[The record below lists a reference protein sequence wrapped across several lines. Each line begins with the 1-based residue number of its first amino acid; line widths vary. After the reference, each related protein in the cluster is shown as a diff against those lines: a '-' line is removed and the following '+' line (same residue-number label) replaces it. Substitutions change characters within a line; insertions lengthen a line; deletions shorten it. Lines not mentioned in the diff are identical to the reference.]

1 MTTDRTTDR
10 TGDRTGDRSDDRTG
24 DRTDLAGAP
33 PAPPSRRRNL
43 KRVLL
48 ATALTLGLT
57 AGGGCLWL
65 DSTSE
70 VKATG
75 TAECTAV
82 APASPGAGTG
92 TDTGSATRDRDA
104 VCGVLA
110 SLARAWGAADA
121 DAYGALFTPDATY
134 TTYVGTHY
142 QGRGDITEAHRAL
155 FGGFVKGTKLADSI
169 LGIRFL
175 GPDAAVVTSRGDTY
189 EGGRPQELS
198 KVQTYTLTREAD
210 GRWRIAAFQ
219 NTRRQP
225 VMEKASFLL
234 SPGTVPGAER

>member
-1 MTTDRTTDR
+1 MTTDQI
-10 TGDRTGDRSDDRTG
+10 SSQIN
-24 DRTDLAGAP
+24 DRTDERAGERAGGADAP
-33 PAPPSRRRNL
+33 PAHRSRRRTL
-43 KRVLL
+43 KRALI

-57 AGGGCLWL
+57 AGGGYLWL

-82 APASPGAGTG
+82 APASSGTG
-92 TDTGSATRDRDA
+92 TASTTSDRDA

-155 FGGFVKGTKLADSI
+155 FGGFVKGTELADSI

-198 KVQTYTLTREAD
+198 KVQTYTLTRESD
-210 GRWRIAAFQ
+210 GQWRIAAFQ
-219 NTRRQP
+219 NTQRQP
-225 VMEKASFLL
+225 VMEKVSFLL
-234 SPGTVPGAER
+234 SPDTVPGAEK

>member
-1 MTTDRTTDR
+1 MTTDQIKSQLNDP
-10 TGDRTGDRSDDRTG
+10 TGERAD
-24 DRTDLAGAP
+24 GAD
-33 PAPPSRRRNL
+33 APTAHRSRRRTV
-43 KRVLL
+43 KRALV
-48 ATALTLGLT
+48 ATALTLALT
-57 AGGGCLWL
+57 AGGGYLWL

-82 APASPGAGTG
+82 APASSGTG
-92 TDTGSATRDRDA
+92 PAPSTSDRDA

-142 QGRGDITEAHRAL
+142 QGRDDITEAHRAL
-155 FGGFVKGTKLADSI
+155 FGGFVKGTELADSI

-175 GPDAAVVTSRGDTY
+175 GTEAAVVTSRGDTY
-189 EGGRPQELS
+189 EGGRPKELS
-198 KVQTYTLTREAD
+198 KVQTYTLTRESD
-210 GRWRIAAFQ
+210 GQWRIAAFQ
-219 NTRRQP
+219 NTQRRP
-225 VMEKASFLL
+225 VMERISFLL
-234 SPGTVPGAER
+234 SPDTVPGAEK

>member
-1 MTTDRTTDR
+1 MTTDQISSQINDR
-10 TGDRTGDRSDDRTG
+10 TGEG
-24 DRTDLAGAP
+24 AGAAD
-33 PAPPSRRRNL
+33 APTAHRSRRRTL
-43 KRVLL
+43 KRALV

-57 AGGGCLWL
+57 AGGGYLWL
-65 DSTSE
+65 DSISD

-82 APASPGAGTG
+82 TPASSG
-92 TDTGSATRDRDA
+92 TDPASTTSDRDA

-121 DAYGALFTPDATY
+121 DAYGALFTTDATY

-155 FGGFVKGTKLADSI
+155 FGGFVKGTELADSI

-175 GPDAAVVTSRGDTY
+175 GPNAAVVTSRGDTY
-189 EGGRPQELS
+189 EGSRPKELS
-198 KVQTYTLTREAD
+198 KVQTYTLTRESD
-210 GRWRIAAFQ
+210 GQWRIAAFQ
-219 NTRRQP
+219 NTQRQP
-225 VMEKASFLL
+225 VMEKISFLL
-234 SPGTVPGAER
+234 SPDTVPGAEK

>member
-1 MTTDRTTDR
+1 MTTD
-10 TGDRTGDRSDDRTG
+10 
-24 DRTDLAGAP
+24 LATAAAPRDGADAPATSPAP
-33 PAPPSRRRNL
+33 PASPRRRRRTL
-43 KRVLL
+43 KRALI

-57 AGGGCLWL
+57 AGGGYLWL
-65 DSTSE
+65 DSASE
-70 VKATG
+70 VKVTG
-75 TAECTAV
+75 AAACTAV
-82 APASPGAGTG
+82 TPAGTG
-92 TDTGSATRDRDA
+92 TGTGTGDRDA
-104 VCGVLA
+104 VCGVLS
-110 SLARAWGAADA
+110 SLAAAWGAADA
-121 DAYGALFTPDATY
+121 DAYGALFTQDATY

-189 EGGRPQELS
+189 TGGRPGELS

-219 NTRRQP
+219 NTQRQP

-234 SPGTVPGAER
+234 SPGTVPRAEK